1 MNLPNALTLSRLVAI
16 PVLMVLLAVSFPFH
30 DQIAAV
36 IFVLASLTD
45 TLDGNLARSRHQ
57 VSELGKFL
65 DPLADKL
72 FVLSVLIALVQVQVV
87 PAWVVVIMFS
97 RELLITV
104 LRSLRANQGVVAATP
119 FGKTKTVI
127 QIVAVVLLI
136 LVRPYPV
143 LQIPAWIVIG
153 IALLF
158 TVASGIDYLWRFR
171 AIWFGGRAAEE
182 AQKTGALRPDTE
194 SESLPL
200 AQTLADQLQRAGA
213 TIGTAESCTGGLLAG
228 ALTDL
233 PGSSAY
239 FRGAVVAYANDAKR
253 ERLGVPED
261 LLRTKGAVSAEVA
274 QAMAEGARAAL
285 HTDYAISTT
294 GISGPSADGTTKP
307 VGLTHIWVAGPA
319 RGAGRR
325 FVFPGDRSQNRGQAV
340 IEALRL
346 AVEQTARLD
355 TANTRS

>member
-1 MNLPNALTLSRLVAI
+1 MTLPNALTLSRLAAI
-16 PVLMVLLAVSFPFH
+16 PVLMVLLAVTFPFH
-30 DQIAAV
+30 DQIAAI

-45 TLDGNLARSRHQ
+45 TLDGNLARARHQ

-72 FVLSVLIALVQVQVV
+72 FVLSVLIALVQEQVV
-87 PAWVVVIMFS
+87 PAWVVVIIFS

-104 LRSLRANQGVVAATP
+104 LRSLRADRGVVAATP

-127 QIVAVVLLI
+127 QLVAVVLLI
-136 LVRPYPV
+136 LVRPYPI
-143 LQIPAWIVIG
+143 LQIPAWIVVAA
-153 IALLF
+153 ALVF

-171 AIWFGGRAAEE
+171 SVWFGTQAAEE
-182 AQKTGALRPDTE
+182 AHSAGSLREDTE
-194 SESLPL
+194 SETLPL
-200 AQTLADQLQRAGA
+200 ARTLAEQLQKAGA
-213 TIGTAESCTGGLLAG
+213 TIGTAESCTGGLVAG

-233 PGSSAY
+233 PGSSLY
-239 FRGAVVAYANDAKR
+239 FRGGIVAYANETKQ
-253 ERLGVPED
+253 ERLGVSDE

-274 QAMAEGARAAL
+274 QAMAEGAREAL

-294 GISGPSADGTTKP
+294 GIAGPGADGTSKP
-307 VGLTHIWVAGPA
+307 VGLTHIWVAGPT

-325 FVFPGDRSQNRGQAV
+325 FVFPGDRAQNRGQAV

>member
-16 PVLMVLLAVSFPFH
+16 PILMVLLAVSFPYH
-30 DQIAAV
+30 DQIAAIV
-36 IFVLASLTD
+36 FVLASLTD
-45 TLDGNLARSRHQ
+45 TLDGNLARARHQ
-57 VSELGKFL
+57 VSEIGKFL

-87 PAWVVVIMFS
+87 PAWVVVVMFS

-104 LRSLRANQGVVAATP
+104 LRSLRADRGVVAATP

-153 IALLF
+153 IALVF

-171 AIWFGGRAAEE
+171 SVWFGPPAAEK
-182 AQKTGALRPDTE
+182 ASPTGSLRADTE
-194 SESLPL
+194 AETLPL
-200 AQTLADQLQRAGA
+200 ARTLAEQLKRAKA
-213 TIGTAESCTGGLLAG
+213 TISTAESCTGGLVA
-228 ALTDL
+228 ASLTDL

-239 FRGAVVAYANDAKR
+239 FQGAVVAYANRAKQ

-261 LLRTKGAVSAEVA
+261 LLRSKGAVSAEVA

-294 GISGPSADGTTKP
+294 GISGPDADGTTKP

-319 RGAGRR
+319 RGAGRH
-325 FVFPGDRSQNRGQAV
+325 FVFPGDRAQNRGQAV

-346 AVEQTARLD
+346 AVEQTAQVD

>member
-1 MNLPNALTLSRLVAI
+1 MNLPNALTLSRLAAI
-16 PVLMVLLAVSFPFH
+16 PVLMVLLALTFPYH
-30 DQIAAV
+30 DQIAAAL
-36 IFVLASLTD
+36 FVLASLTD
-45 TLDGNLARSRHQ
+45 TLDGNLARARHQ
-57 VSELGKFL
+57 VSEIGKFL

-136 LVRPYPV
+136 LVTPYPV
-143 LQIPAWIVIG
+143 LQVPAWIVIG
-153 IALLF
+153 VALVF
-158 TVASGIDYLWRFR
+158 TVASGLDYLWRFR
-171 AIWFGGRAAEE
+171 AVWFGGPAAEE
-182 AQKTGALRPDTE
+182 AEKAGALRPDMETE
-194 SESLPL
+194 ALPL
-200 AQTLADQLQRAGA
+200 ARTLADQLRSAGA

-239 FRGAVVAYANDAKR
+239 FRGAIVAYANETKCD
-253 ERLGVPED
+253 RLGVPED
-261 LLRTKGAVSAEVA
+261 LLRAKGAVSAEVA
-274 QAMAEGARAAL
+274 QAMAEGARTAL
-285 HTDYAISTT
+285 DTDYAISTT
-294 GISGPSADGTTKP
+294 GIAGPGADGSSKP
-307 VGLTHIWVAGPA
+307 VGLTHLWVAGPS
-319 RGAGRR
+319 RGAGRH
-325 FVFPGDRSQNRGQAV
+325 FVFPGDRAQNRGQAV
-340 IEALRL
+340 VEALRL
-346 AVEQTARLD
+346 AVEQTARVD

>member
-16 PVLMVLLAVSFPFH
+16 PVLMALLAVAFPFH

-136 LVRPYPV
+136 LVRPYPI
-143 LQIPAWIVIG
+143 LQIPAWVVIG

-239 FRGAVVAYANDAKR
+239 FRGAIVAYANDTKR
-253 ERLGVPED
+253 ERLGVSEE

-285 HTDYAISTT
+285 HTDYAVSTT
-294 GISGPSADGTTKP
+294 GISGPSADGTSKP